1 MGTDGGGGRD
11 RRAVGDR
18 RAVEVEGERGEGR
31 AVGGESRVDCCS
43 PCR

>member
-1 MGTDGGGGRD
+1 MGTDGGGGR
-11 RRAVGDR
+11 DR